1 MLIVVVGWYSWLSS
15 YWRVWLQVDENWS
28 SPIMTERIFS
38 TQLDVDEIHNNI
50 EQENNYQ
57 IITIQR
63 YSKMWNTE
71 HNNCQP

>member
-1 MLIVVVGWYSWLSS
+1 
-15 YWRVWLQVDENWS
+15 
-28 SPIMTERIFS
+28 MTERIFS

-63 YSKMWNTE
+63 YSKMWNTNTTIVN
-71 HNNCQP
+71 HK